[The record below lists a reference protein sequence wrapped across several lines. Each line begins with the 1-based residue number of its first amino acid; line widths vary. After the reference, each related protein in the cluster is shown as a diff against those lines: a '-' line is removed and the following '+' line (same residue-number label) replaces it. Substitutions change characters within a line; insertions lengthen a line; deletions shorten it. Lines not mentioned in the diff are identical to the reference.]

1 MEAECLQQR
10 LEEGILLTVIYQNRE
25 IGHGCYVLP
34 ESCILRLMNTLGEVT
49 HTANVE
55 LTCHGCTVGMCT
67 VHLGLQMRCQELKLV
82 KELTEIRSE
91 GGMDLC
97 MDSMSFPSSST
108 DPCAGY
114 MANEEDFIS
123 EGSDSG
129 CQELFGDFGREDN
142 FDTEN

>member
-82 KELTEIRSE
+82 KELTEI
-91 GGMDLC
+91 
-97 MDSMSFPSSST
+97 
-108 DPCAGY
+108 
-114 MANEEDFIS
+114 
-123 EGSDSG
+123 
-129 CQELFGDFGREDN
+129 
-142 FDTEN
+142 